1 MSSLQGTPGKEFQ
14 HLVMYNFKCQAK
26 DFGFHLGRNIVGLVG
41 EREEK
46 DGNYKEKICFRKINL
61 AIVLRTN

>member
-41 EREEK
+41 EREGK
-46 DGNYKEKICFRKINL
+46 DGNYKEKTMF
-61 AIVLRTN
+61 